1 MDGESFKLC
10 RLMGLVA
17 NVFAGVVYEFYECV
31 TCGLAR
37 STLALGSIWKAVDD

>member
-17 NVFAGVVYEFYECV
+17 NVFAGVAYEFCDCLIV
-31 TCGLAR
+31 A
-37 STLALGSIWKAVDD
+37 